1 MRLRLVVKSGLT
13 DKKEYTFEPGRAHF
27 IGRSREA
34 DIIVKDQQAS
44 RRHCA
49 LEASPD
55 GQWTLA
61 DQDSSN
67 GTYVNRQRTST
78 RVLEVGDLIQVGKTS
93 FEVELEGAPK
103 PAPAEA
109 KAPEAKAPDP
119 ETIVLP
125 PPAQGDKPAAKP
137 APAPTP
143 APAPAPAP
151 GPAPQPAA
159 QEGARDEDLEDLFS
173 FLDKVDAED
182 RPAARESST
191 TDEEEEKS
199 VRHEPPPSTP
209 PPREPP
215 KDEGAGK
222 DEDGALFDLLDKAKP
237 PEPNA
242 GKPEPPPEPKPK
254 KRGGLLGFLRR
265 KRPS

>member
-13 DKKEYTFEPGRAHF
+13 DKKEYTFEPGRAYF

-67 GTYVNRQRTST
+67 GTYVNRQRTAT
-78 RVLEVGDLIQVGKTS
+78 RALETGDLVQVGKTS

-103 PAPAEA
+103 QAP
-109 KAPEAKAPDP
+109 PEAKQP
-119 ETIVLP
+119 EAKEPEPGTIVLP
-125 PPAQGDKPAAKP
+125 PPAPGADKPPADKPPAGKP
-137 APAPTP
+137 APAPP
-143 APAPAPAP
+143 APE
-151 GPAPQPAA
+151 PAPQAA
-159 QEGARDEDLEDLFS
+159 AKESTRDEDLESLFS
-173 FLDKVDAED
+173 FLDKVDAGE
-182 RPAARESST
+182 RPAARESPQL
-191 TDEEEEKS
+191 DARS
-199 VRHEPPPSTP
+199 VRHEPPPATP
-209 PPREPP
+209 RPPEPA
-215 KDEGAGK
+215 KDDDADQG
-222 DEDGALFDLLDKAKP
+222 DEGALFDLLDKAEPTAP
-237 PEPNA
+237 PQPAN
-242 GKPEPPPEPKPK
+242 PEPPPEAPPK

-265 KRPS
+265 KKPS